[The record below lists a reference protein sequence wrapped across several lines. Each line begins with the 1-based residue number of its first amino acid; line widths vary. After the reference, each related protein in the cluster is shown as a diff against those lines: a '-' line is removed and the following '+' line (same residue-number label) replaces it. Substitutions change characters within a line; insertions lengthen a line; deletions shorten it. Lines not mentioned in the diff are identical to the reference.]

1 MAATAYPSLEIK
13 RQINASR
20 DRVYA
25 AWTDPAQLKKWFGP
39 ENVKTRNLI
48 ADARVGGQFRWDLTD
63 QEGKEITIS
72 GGYRELEP
80 GKKIV
85 FTWRLEEDEDWKNHS
100 SIVTVEFFDR
110 QGGTE
115 IPLTH
120 EKLPNEASRDDH
132 TQGEIS
138 QQVTV
143 DQKIRKEMSTEE
155 IAKKV
160 EVHSFT
166 ANGPFVGHDRLVVQF
181 DADVTDKNSKQRR
194 KLSEVGV
201 YTVKN
206 GKIVREE
213 FLPRV

>member
-120 EKLPNEASRDDH
+120 ENLPNEASRDDH

-138 QQVTV
+138 AGN
-143 DQKIRKEMSTEE
+143 RR
-155 IAKKV
+155 
-160 EVHSFT
+160 
-166 ANGPFVGHDRLVVQF
+166 P
-181 DADVTDKNSKQRR
+181 KNQ
-194 KLSEVGV
+194 EGNE
-201 YTVKN
+201 Y
-206 GKIVREE
+206 
-213 FLPRV
+213 